1 MSEFSQTDRDRSG
14 IHAKTR
20 MARTLGA
27 IVAHARCADAV
38 HKDDLQFGDRV
49 IVTTRNSV
57 YTLCTLGG
65 DSFAVSGG
73 WFDQN
78 ADAPA
83 TVTVAGCTY
92 GGSMIRQDVVAAR
105 GLFLEFGNR
114 VSTTRIRGVR
124 VERWEANAP
133 DGQPELPC

>member
-1 MSEFSQTDRDRSG
+1 MSVFRQSDPCQSG
-14 IHAKTR
+14 VHSKTR

-27 IVAHARCADAV
+27 IVAHSRSGDAV
-38 HKDDLQFGDRV
+38 HKSDLQFGDRV

-78 ADAPA
+78 ADAPV
-83 TVTVAGCTY
+83 TVTVTGCTY

-124 VERWEANAP
+124 VVRWDAAAS
-133 DGQPELPC
+133 DGQPALPC

>member
-1 MSEFSQTDRDRSG
+1 M
-14 IHAKTR
+14 
-20 MARTLGA
+20 
-27 IVAHARCADAV
+27 AHARYGDAV
-38 HKDDLQFGDRV
+38 CKGDLQFGDRV

-73 WFDQN
+73 WFDRN
-78 ADAPA
+78 GDAPT

-124 VERWEANAP
+124 VVRWTATDAGGP
-133 DGQPELPC
+133 VALPC

>member
-1 MSEFSQTDRDRSG
+1 M
-14 IHAKTR
+14 
-20 MARTLGA
+20 
-27 IVAHARCADAV
+27 AHARLDDAV
-38 HKDDLQFGDRV
+38 CKSDLQFGDRV

-57 YTLCTLGG
+57 YTLYTLGG

-73 WFDQN
+73 WFDRN
-78 ADAPA
+78 SEAPT

-124 VERWEANAP
+124 VVRWRAT
-133 DGQPELPC
+133 DGGGQAALPC

>member
-1 MSEFSQTDRDRSG
+1 M
-14 IHAKTR
+14 
-20 MARTLGA
+20 
-27 IVAHARCADAV
+27 
-38 HKDDLQFGDRV
+38 

-83 TVTVAGCTY
+83 TVTVTGCTY
-92 GGSMIRQDVVAAR
+92 GGSMIRQDVVAAN

-124 VERWEANAP
+124 VVRWDVAAS
-133 DGQPELPC
+133 DGQPALPC

>member
-1 MSEFSQTDRDRSG
+1 M
-14 IHAKTR
+14 
-20 MARTLGA
+20 
-27 IVAHARCADAV
+27 AHARCGDAV
-38 HKDDLQFGDRV
+38 RKSDSQFGDRV

-73 WFDQN
+73 WFDRN
-78 ADAPA
+78 GDAPT

-124 VERWEANAP
+124 VVRWTATDA
-133 DGQPELPC
+133 DGPAALPC

>member
-1 MSEFSQTDRDRSG
+1 MSDFRPADSCHSG
-14 IHAKTR
+14 VHSKTR
-20 MARTLGA
+20 VVRTLGA
-27 IVAHARCADAV
+27 IVAHARCGDAV
-38 HKDDLQFGDRV
+38 CKSDLQFGDRV

-73 WFDQN
+73 WFDRN
-78 ADAPA
+78 SEAPT

-124 VERWEANAP
+124 VVRWQTTHAG
-133 DGQPELPC
+133 GQAALPC

>member
-1 MSEFSQTDRDRSG
+1 M
-14 IHAKTR
+14 
-20 MARTLGA
+20 
-27 IVAHARCADAV
+27 AHARSEDAV
-38 HKDDLQFGDRV
+38 RKNDLQFGDRV

-73 WFDQN
+73 WFDRN
-78 ADAPA
+78 GEAPM

-124 VERWEANAP
+124 VVRWRATDAG
-133 DGQPELPC
+133 GQVVLPC

>member
-1 MSEFSQTDRDRSG
+1 MSEFSPTDSCQSG
-14 IHAKTR
+14 IHSKTR
-20 MARTLGA
+20 TVRTLGA
-27 IVAHARCADAV
+27 IVAHARCGDAV
-38 HKDDLQFGDRV
+38 RKSDLQFGDRV

-73 WFDQN
+73 WFDRN
-78 ADAPA
+78 GDAPT

-124 VERWEANAP
+124 VERWTATDA
-133 DGQPELPC
+133 GGSAGLRC

>member
-1 MSEFSQTDRDRSG
+1 MRDSVPADSCQSG
-14 IHAKTR
+14 VYTKTR
-20 MARTLGA
+20 VVRTLGA
-27 IVAHARCADAV
+27 IVTHARCGDAV
-38 HKDDLQFGDRV
+38 RKSDLQFGDRV

-73 WFDQN
+73 WFDRN
-78 ADAPA
+78 GDAP
-83 TVTVAGCTY
+83 TMVTVAGCTY
-92 GGSMIRQDVVAAR
+92 GGSMSRHDVVAAR

-124 VERWEANAP
+124 VERWTATDAGGP
-133 DGQPELPC
+133 AALPC

>member
-1 MSEFSQTDRDRSG
+1 MSDFRPMDSCQSG
-14 IHAKTR
+14 VHSRTR
-20 MARTLGA
+20 AVRTLGA
-27 IVAHARCADAV
+27 IVAHARLDDAV
-38 HKDDLQFGDRV
+38 CKSDLQFGDRV

-73 WFDQN
+73 WFDRN
-78 ADAPA
+78 GDAPM

-124 VERWEANAP
+124 VVRWRATDA
-133 DGQPELPC
+133 GGRAALPC